1 MADDAN
7 VQVTNPV
14 EGAQTPAGT
23 EGTQPANWYD
33 GLDLSD
39 EYKGLIQTKNFKTIN
54 DFVKSYQN
62 IEKMTG
68 VDKNEIIR
76 IPKPKDGEEPDY
88 TDVFKALGRPEKYSD
103 YGLPDNDFANK
114 VAEEMFRLGLSTKQ
128 AKGIADFVD
137 KYAQE
142 NGDAANKANE
152 EKLEAAAKE
161 ARESLKKD
169 WGKDFDLNIEVA
181 KQAVADLKDTIGL
194 DPDVLDKLG
203 DVIGVDKAAKLF
215 YLLGKDAASDGSKN
229 LADYVSKSGAET
241 PEIAKYKLSEL
252 YADPEIAKKLAAH
265 DPAVTKELNRLN
277 KIVAEASFKK

>member
-1 MADDAN
+1 MADDATT
-7 VQVTNPV
+7 QVTPPV
-14 EGAQTPAGT
+14 EGQQPAGDA
-23 EGTQPANWYD
+23 TQTTNWYD
-33 GLDLSD
+33 GLDLSE

-76 IPKPKDGEEPDY
+76 IPKAKEGEEPDY
-88 TDVFKALGRPEKYSD
+88 SEVFKALGRPEKFSD

-142 NGDAANKANE
+142 NSDATNKANE
-152 EKLEAAAKE
+152 EQLEAAAKE

-169 WGKDFDLNIEVA
+169 WGKDYDLNIEVA

-194 DPDVLDKLG
+194 DGDVLDKLG

-215 YLLGKDAASDGSKN
+215 YLLGKEAASDGAKN
-229 LADYVSKSGAET
+229 LSDYVSKTGSET

-252 YADPEIAKKLAAH
+252 YADPEIAKKLSAH

-277 KIVAEASFKK
+277 KIIAEAKFKQ

>member
-1 MADDAN
+1 MADENIQA
-7 VQVTNPV
+7 TPPV
-14 EGAQTPAGT
+14 EGAPADGGQTPTG
-23 EGTQPANWYD
+23 GNWYD
-33 GLDLSD
+33 GLELTD
-39 EYKGLIQTKNFKTIN
+39 EYKGLIQTKNFKSIN

-68 VDKNEIIR
+68 VDKNELIR
-76 IPKPKDGEEPDY
+76 IPKAKDGEEPDY
-88 TDVFKALGRPEKYSD
+88 TDVFKALGRPEKFSD

-142 NGDAANKANE
+142 NGEASAKANE

-161 ARESLKKD
+161 AKEALRKD
-169 WGKDFDLNIEVA
+169 WGKDYDLNIEVA

-194 DPDVLDKLG
+194 DADVLDKLG

-215 YLLGKDAASDGSKN
+215 YLLGKEAAGDGSKN
-229 LADYVSKSGAET
+229 LTGYVSKSGNET
-241 PEIAKYKLSEL
+241 PEIAKYKLSEM
-252 YADPEIAKKLAAH
+252 YADPEVGKKLAAH
-265 DPAVTKELNRLN
+265 DPNIVKELNRLN
-277 KIVAEASFKK
+277 KIIAEASFKQ

>member
-1 MADDAN
+1 MAEEN
-7 VQVTNPV
+7 VQVTPPV
-14 EGAQTPAGT
+14 EGNVEGNPPAAN
-23 EGTQPANWYD
+23 PNWYD
-33 GLDLSD
+33 GLDLTD
-39 EYKGLIQTKNFKTIN
+39 EYRGLIQTKNFKSIN

-76 IPKPKDGEEPDY
+76 IPKGKDGEEPDY
-88 TDVFKALGRPEKYSD
+88 TDVFKVLGRPEKYSD

-142 NGDAANKANE
+142 NGKTQTAEQEAQ
-152 EKLEAAAKE
+152 LEAAAKE
-161 ARESLKKD
+161 AKESLKKD
-169 WGKDFDLNIEVA
+169 WGKDYDLNIEVA

-194 DPDVLDKLG
+194 DADVLDKLG

-215 YLLGKDAASDGSKN
+215 YLLGKEAAADGSKN
-229 LADYVSKSGAET
+229 LADYVSKTGAET
-241 PEIAKYKLSEL
+241 PEMAKYKLNEMYS
-252 YADPEIAKKLAAH
+252 DPETTKKLASH
-265 DPAVTKELNRLN
+265 DPKVINELNRLN
-277 KIVAEASFKK
+277 AIIAKASFKQ

>member
-1 MADDAN
+1 MAEEN
-7 VQVTNPV
+7 VQVTPPV
-14 EGAQTPAGT
+14 EGAPADGGQVT
-23 EGTQPANWYD
+23 TNWYD
-33 GLDLSD
+33 NLELSD
-39 EYKGLIQTKNFKTIN
+39 ETKGLIQTKNFKTFN

-76 IPKPKDGEEPDY
+76 IPKGKDGEEPDY
-88 TDVFKALGRPEKYSD
+88 TDVFKALGRPEKFSD

-142 NGDAANKANE
+142 NGQAQSAEQEAQ
-152 EKLEAAAKE
+152 LEAAAKE
-161 ARESLKKD
+161 AKESLRKE
-169 WGKDFDLNIEVA
+169 WGKDYDLNIEVA

-194 DPDVLDKLG
+194 DSDVLDKLG

-215 YLLGKDAASDGSKN
+215 YLLGKESAADGAKN
-229 LADYVSKSGAET
+229 LADYVSKTGSET
-241 PEIAKYKLSEL
+241 PEMARYKLSEM
-252 YADPEIAKKLAAH
+252 YSDPEVGKKLAAH
-265 DPAVTKELNRLN
+265 DPNVVKELNRLN
-277 KIVAEASFKK
+277 KIIAEATYKK